1 MIKNYN
7 AEKKENQLLWALGMI
22 PFIAGLF
29 YFIRPLLVGLIMPD
43 VLGVFPNGVTAFMW
57 WFLPTF
63 ALIILGNVLATAYS
77 KSLLNTFSFEID
89 GELVVCSVEGFG
101 MGYPTYE
108 KVIKLFHVTH
118 DGLNVLPD
126 MNASASS
133 TKGVRYA
140 FKTESGRSVT
150 LMGEQVKNGHPKID
164 VNVDGELV
172 ISKNVLIKNRLSDRI
187 DQA

>member
-1 MIKNYN
+1 M
-7 AEKKENQLLWALGMI
+7 
-22 PFIAGLF
+22 
-29 YFIRPLLVGLIMPD
+29 
-43 VLGVFPNGVTAFMW
+43 
-57 WFLPTF
+57 
-63 ALIILGNVLATAYS
+63 
-77 KSLLNTFSFEID
+77 
-89 GELVVCSVEGFG
+89 VCSVEGFG
-101 MGYPTYE
+101 NPIFD

-150 LMGEQVKNGHPKID
+150 LIGEQVINGYPKID

-172 ISKNVLIKNRLSDRI
+172 ISKNVLIKNRLSNRI